1 MPAKEQMMS
10 KDTDVKIQNT
20 KVKQG
25 EKGEK
30 FIGEKIKSWISK
42 VKAKLS

>member
-1 MPAKEQMMS
+1 MSAKEQRVS

-25 EKGEK
+25 EYGEEL
-30 FIGEKIKSWISK
+30 ITEKIKSWISK
-42 VKAKLS
+42 VK